1 MRNLPSE
8 ISPAG
13 HVCAFILAVAIVLS
27 NFAPALAD
35 DGSRT
40 IPDMI
45 VNSYPIGVVSA
56 SLTGCTLAVKRKV
69 RQSCPK
75 SYFLEST
82 TLEYSLR
89 PSNEITRGEEG
100 STRSTLYIGSVRPVF
115 EDIIERAEALRALQ
129 YEARERFPEGRQ
141 ADERGEFIDE
151 GMRSQ
156 KSTGRKIDHYCDGK
170 IRMGPVYVA
179 MPLAVSTDKAD
190 ELLEEL
196 ARYTKRNCT

>member
-35 DGSRT
+35 GGSRT

-69 RQSCPK
+69 RRSCPK

-89 PSNEITRGEEG
+89 PSNEITRG
-100 STRSTLYIGSVRPVF
+100 
-115 EDIIERAEALRALQ
+115 
-129 YEARERFPEGRQ
+129 
-141 ADERGEFIDE
+141 
-151 GMRSQ
+151 
-156 KSTGRKIDHYCDGK
+156 
-170 IRMGPVYVA
+170 
-179 MPLAVSTDKAD
+179 
-190 ELLEEL
+190 
-196 ARYTKRNCT
+196 